1 MLLTITRLRI
11 KLFVN
16 LYQQWVVMVGNVI
29 HEPYKY
35 QLRKFYE
42 NLRWCVPWSY
52 SNVFGLYRELMLKD
66 LVFWVTVI
74 YSGQGNSFLNCW
86 HKIRNH
92 YFFLISCEETGLV
105 CSFFSSS
112 RNRTLIVCPILK
124 PRKRVF
130 YTCLV
135 ILKYKLVMMPNFSNW
150 TNKEH

>member
-1 MLLTITRLRI
+1 MYLISMYWESFMKI
-11 KLFVN
+11 WDGVC
-16 LYQQWVVMVGNVI
+16 QW
-29 HEPYKY
+29 
-35 QLRKFYE
+35 
-42 NLRWCVPWSY
+42 CY
-52 SNVFGLYRELMLKD
+52 SNIFGLYRELTLKD

-74 YSGQGNSFLNCW
+74 YSGQGNSFLRHFLTVDIKLEIIIFFNIMRR
-86 HKIRNH
+86 IR
-92 YFFLISCEETGLV
+92 I

-135 ILKYKLVMMPNFSNW
+135 ILKCKLVMMPNFSNW